1 MKPWMLWTLV
11 LAASLQRSGWTA
23 PSQPPV
29 AQTPRPADCLA
40 MGAGDAAA
48 STEHAGK
55 TYYFRSQACKD
66 EFLTDPERFSQLYD
80 ALLELKAEG
89 KPLQKPKP
97 QDDASMVPS

>member
-1 MKPWMLWTLV
+1 MKRWQFPMLV
-11 LAASLQRSGWTA
+11 LVASLSRSGFAA
-23 PSQPPV
+23 PSQPQNSQPL
-29 AQTPRPADCLA
+29 RPADCLVA
-40 MGAGDAAA
+40 GAQDAAA
-48 STEHAGK
+48 SAEYGGK

-97 QDDASMVPS
+97 HDDASLVPS

>member
-1 MKPWMLWTLV
+1 MKRLIFWTLLLV
-11 LAASLQRSGWTA
+11 STLNRPGSTA
-23 PSQPPV
+23 TSEPQV
-29 AQTPRPADCLA
+29 AKPLRPADCLA
-40 MGAGDAAA
+40 VGPDAAA
-48 STEHAGK
+48 SAEYGGK

-80 ALLELKAEG
+80 ALLELKAQG